1 MLQRHVAEL
10 EKANTQLE
18 ASNAEMQLTPSRSR
32 EAVTML
38 RRELDAELENYEL
51 LRVGNSRLLDEVR
64 GQVADLESKLTET
77 KVNADKDTAALE
89 ARLAAAETHAAEGS
103 ATVERRFE
111 VVCTKLDGDLAP
123 LHESYERKIQSLA
136 VSPARLLRPKTTTFD
151 G

>member
-111 VVCTKLDGDLAP
+111 VAGDLAP
-123 LHESYERKIQSLA
+123 LHESCERKIQSLA

>member
-111 VVCTKLDGDLAP
+111 VVCTKR
-123 LHESYERKIQSLA
+123 HCM
-136 VSPARLLRPKTTTFD
+136 SPVNARFRASRYPRHDSFDRRLLHSMVNI
-151 G
+151 